1 MKNNARDQEARI
13 VIHLF
18 LAHFVA
24 DHGFTDNTKI
34 RTYKGTKLL
43 EHVLWSIFAFLAFT
57 FDTLLKFWT
66 GRIVLIFAIIIH
78 VAGDILRTKL
88 GNSQKVHILEAILMV
103 VMFALNRLVS
113 KAFIS
118 SYISKEFALY
128 LLGMAVVTM
137 AVTYVFRN
145 FYPGDLSY
153 NDLDGI
159 SERLAFFIFF
169 LGKSYLLA
177 ALSLALGYLYK
188 LWRVRKYTPTWWISP
203 LSAVLVTLIWKFL
216 IW

>member
-1 MKNNARDQEARI
+1 M
-13 VIHLF
+13 IHLF

-34 RTYKGTKLL
+34 RSYRGMKLL
-43 EHVLWSIFAFLAFT
+43 EHILWSIFAFLAFT
-57 FDTLLKFWT
+57 FDTLLKSST
-66 GRIVLIFAIIIH
+66 GRTVLFVAIAIH

-88 GNSQKVHILEAILMV
+88 GSSWKVHLLEV
-103 VMFALNRLVS
+103 VLLGIMFVLNTFVS
-113 KAFIS
+113 KTFVT
-118 SYISKEFALY
+118 SYISREFALY

-137 AVTYVFRN
+137 AVTYIFRN
-145 FYPGDLSY
+145 FYPGDPNY

-177 ALSLALGYLYK
+177 GLSLLLGYLYR
-188 LWRVRKYTPTWWISP
+188 LWKVKKFSASWWISP
-203 LSAVLVTLIWKFL
+203 LSALVITLIWKFL